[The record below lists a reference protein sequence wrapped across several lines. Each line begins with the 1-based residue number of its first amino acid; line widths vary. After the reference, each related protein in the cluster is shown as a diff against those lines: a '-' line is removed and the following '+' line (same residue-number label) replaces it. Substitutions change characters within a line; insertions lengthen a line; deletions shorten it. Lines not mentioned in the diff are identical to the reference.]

1 MPLTSTPKPR
11 PSGTSS
17 IAFLLRL
24 ALDGYFIATA
34 QSAAIVRIPFYAS
47 PRPDV
52 SPSQFRSAS
61 GLYRRLDAGCPCRPR
76 GADET
81 LWQRDAGAGGYHRGP
96 GRRRADVECPPS
108 QHSPRHA
115 DLRHEPRYGGLP
127 AEPVSRG
134 WPARPPEGCPEN
146 DAHPPA
152 HGRDD
157 HPRPAP

>member
-61 GLYRRLDAGCPCRPR
+61 GLYRRLDAG
-76 GADET
+76 
-81 LWQRDAGAGGYHRGP
+81 AGGYHRGP

-127 AEPVSRG
+127 AEPVSRRWSAG
-134 WPARPPEGCPEN
+134 PPEGCPES